1 MSQLLMVIFSIASAT
16 LMGTGVI
23 VALASGYDTLTP
35 VLIGAAVGL
44 VLSIPVSW
52 LVTRQLL

>member
-1 MSQLLMVIFSIASAT
+1 MVIFSIVSAT

-23 VALASGYDTLTP
+23 VALTSGYDTLAP

-44 VLSIPVSW
+44 ILSIPVSW
-52 LVTRQLL
+52 LVARQLL

>member
-1 MSQLLMVIFSIASAT
+1 MSQLWMVIFSIVSAT

-23 VALASGYDTLTP
+23 VALTSGYDTLAP

-44 VLSIPVSW
+44 ILSIPVSW
-52 LVTRQLL
+52 LVARQLL